1 MNEGNIKWN
10 VMISKRQITKLKL
23 ATMNGLEVAYN
34 ECGVA
39 YNGMT
44 NPSGY
49 VICPVSWRR
58 SNVCGGRKEW
68 CVFVSVRMKSL
79 TAR

>member
-44 NPSGY
+44 NLS
-49 VICPVSWRR
+49 
-58 SNVCGGRKEW
+58 
-68 CVFVSVRMKSL
+68 
-79 TAR
+79 